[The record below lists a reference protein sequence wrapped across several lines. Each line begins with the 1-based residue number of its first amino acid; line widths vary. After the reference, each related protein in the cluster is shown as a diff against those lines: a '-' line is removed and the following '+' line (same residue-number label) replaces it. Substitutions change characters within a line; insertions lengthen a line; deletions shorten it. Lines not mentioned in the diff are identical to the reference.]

1 MKGFVLITGASSGIG
16 RAIAVCL
23 AGEWPLILCGR
34 NEARLKET
42 QALCGTGAR
51 TEIFACDFADIAQVA
66 PSLTAFLQGRGL
78 AVAGFVHSAGM
89 APLAPLRM
97 TSLAAMQEIMNVNF
111 FAAAEILRV
120 LTKKQVNHKHLQSA
134 IFISSVLAQQGAKG
148 QGVYCASKGALDAFC
163 RAMADELAPSVRVNV
178 IRPGTVETPIAREV
192 LAGGDE
198 TRARLEQGYLLGFGH
213 PEDIANMARFLLS
226 EEAAWITGQCINV
239 DGGRTA
245 H

>member
-16 RAIAVCL
+16 RAVAVRL
-23 AGEWPLILCGR
+23 ASEWPLILCGR
-34 NEARLKET
+34 NEARLQET
-42 QALCGTGAR
+42 QALCGAAAR
-51 TEIFACDFADIAQVA
+51 TERFVCDFADIANVA
-66 PSLTAFLQGRGL
+66 PKLTTFLQEHDL
-78 AVAGFVHSAGM
+78 PVAGFVHSAGM

-97 TSLAAMQEIMNVNF
+97 TSLAAMQTIMDVNF

-120 LTKKQVNHKHLQSA
+120 LTKKQVNHKHLASA
-134 IFISSVLAQQGAKG
+134 VFISSILAQQGAKG
-148 QGVYCASKGALDAFC
+148 QGIYCASKGAIDAFC
-163 RAMADELAPSVRVNV
+163 RAMAEELAPSVRVNV
-178 IRPGTVETPIAREV
+178 IRPGAIETPIASEV

-198 TRARLEQGYLLGFGH
+198 VRTKLENGYLLGFGH